1 MKRWYLVLLA
11 ALIASAPSVAA
22 PTGPRGAAPPAA
34 SKSADKVPHGMLA
47 VVKQVKPA
55 VVLVEVDTPDGMGWG
70 TGFVV
75 SSDGHIVTNAHVVED
90 AQRVTVYL
98 KNSQKLTAKVVR
110 TQESD
115 DLALLKVEAPS
126 PLYTVA
132 LGDDQS
138 GEGVEIGVTGY
149 PMPPTLI
156 RLGLGLDSSSV
167 HGILSG
173 RRTTEGGF
181 FPGNV
186 VTQMDVPISPG
197 NSGSPVYLA
206 ENGKV
211 VGVAV
216 SHIEGSAL
224 NFAVPV
230 SKVKQLMMDAG
241 VTPAVRLAK
250 GGGDAQVAPGKLSSL
265 NVLPESKMLHKL
277 FGHHETLSYAS
288 GAYAGGDSRESFGWF
303 ILAFGQAPLVTP
315 PIDGGTRLFFG
326 AADNTLYE
334 YNVKN
339 HRLRRVVETDE
350 PFNVS
355 GTVSGD
361 MVCVASGKLKLS
373 SRGNAGGGL
382 FDALS
387 RGFLGV
393 GVGSV
398 TINEIDG
405 HSMLMGIN
413 RRTGNVDWT
422 VETEFVSAPVIA
434 NGQVFTGGL
443 GSLAAY
449 DVATGRQV
457 WKVRPEYQGGDRIW
471 YSPGEPAGGTLVSLV
486 MPVRVGAGLV
496 GRDKSKLAAFD
507 AATGKEK
514 WSVEVAEVNDH
525 PKPFGS
531 SILVQPSSGRV
542 LVVSRDQI
550 SAHSLTDGAKQWQF
564 TTRPD
569 PNTNDADK
577 LGPYFSPEIAAA
589 DGMVYVGCADKSLY
603 ALSES
608 DGKVVWKMPT
618 RGRVGVPTVH
628 SGTVYVGS
636 ADKHLYAF
644 DANSGQMQ
652 WKYNCQASVSS
663 RPLVKDGSVYCG
675 TDGGTLLI
683 VRQPFR

>member
-55 VVLVEVDTPDGMGWG
+55 VVLVEVDTPDGMNWG

-98 KNSQKLTAKVVR
+98 KNTHKLTAKVVR

-126 PLYTVA
+126 PLNTVA
-132 LGDDQS
+132 LGEDQS

-241 VTPAVRLAK
+241 VTPAVHLAK

-277 FGHHETLSYAS
+277 FGYHQALSYS
-288 GAYAGGDSRESFGWF
+288 GGAYSGGESMTSLALFYQ
-303 ILAFGQAPLVTP
+303 AFGFVPMVTP
-315 PIDGGTRLFFG
+315 PIDAGNRLFFG

-350 PFNVS
+350 PFNVP
-355 GTVSGD
+355 GALSGD
-361 MVCVASGKLKLS
+361 TICVASGKLKS
-373 SRGNAGGGL
+373 TWRQNAGAGV
-382 FDALS
+382 FNV
-387 RGFLGV
+387 FLKAAV
-393 GVGSV
+393 VN
-398 TINEIDG
+398 IQEIDG

-413 RRTGNVDWT
+413 RRTGNVDWS
-422 VETEFVSAPVIA
+422 VETEFISAPVAA
-434 NGQVFTGGL
+434 NGQVFAGGL

-449 DVATGRQV
+449 DLATGRQA
-457 WKVRPEYQGGDRIW
+457 WKVRPDYQGGDRLW
-471 YSPGEPAGGTLVSLV
+471 YSPATPEGGTLVAMV
-486 MPVRVGAGLV
+486 VPVRVGDLGLL
-496 GRDKSKLAAFD
+496 GRDKSRLTAFD

-514 WSVEVAEVNDH
+514 WSVEIAEVNNH
-525 PKPFGS
+525 PQPFCG

-550 SAHSLTDGAKQWQF
+550 SAHSLANGAQQWRF
-564 TTRPD
+564 STRPD

-577 LGPYFSPEIAAA
+577 VGPYFSPEIAAA